1 MQHGEV
7 AEEKAYSELP
17 VRLDTEQQEKDQ
29 RRNIQQIKVIKDK
42 NENVVTNKGSVLR
55 KQLEHMKLMNV
66 ENETETKKVRKCR
79 GLVRR
84 KWRQL

>member
-1 MQHGEV
+1 M
-7 AEEKAYSELP
+7 
-17 VRLDTEQQEKDQ
+17 RLDTEQQEKDQ

-66 ENETETKKVRKCR
+66 ENETETKKVRKSR

>member
-1 MQHGEV
+1 M
-7 AEEKAYSELP
+7 
-17 VRLDTEQQEKDQ
+17 RLDTKQQEKDQ

>member
-1 MQHGEV
+1 M
-7 AEEKAYSELP
+7 
-17 VRLDTEQQEKDQ
+17 RLDTKQQEKDQ
-29 RRNIQQIKVIKDK
+29 RRNIQQIKVIKNK

>member
-1 MQHGEV
+1 M
-7 AEEKAYSELP
+7 
-17 VRLDTEQQEKDQ
+17 RLDTEQQEKDQ

>member
-1 MQHGEV
+1 M
-7 AEEKAYSELP
+7 
-17 VRLDTEQQEKDQ
+17 RLDTEQQEKDQ
-29 RRNIQQIKVIKDK
+29 RRNIQQIRVIKDK

>member
-1 MQHGEV
+1 M
-7 AEEKAYSELP
+7 
-17 VRLDTEQQEKDQ
+17 
-29 RRNIQQIKVIKDK
+29 KDK

-55 KQLEHMKLMNV
+55 KQLKHMKLMNV

-84 KWRQL
+84 KWWQL

>member
-1 MQHGEV
+1 M
-7 AEEKAYSELP
+7 
-17 VRLDTEQQEKDQ
+17 RLDTEQQEKDQ

-42 NENVVTNKGSVLR
+42 NENIVTNKGSVLR